1 MRKSLLIFLLSISTL
16 SANDCV
22 NYEGFVSTYKIA
34 GAVYGSVGALKSNS
48 CNESNFAEKKRKLF
62 FDEILTPLMIDYV
75 NKGKYP
81 QKCKFVLNTM
91 INQFHDV
98 AKQLMEEEKELTNAL
113 NMCQDAK
120 ALLKSLED

>member
-62 FDEILTPLMIDYV
+62 FDEILTPLMIDDV

-91 INQFHDV
+91 INQFHDEF
-98 AKQLMEEEKELTNAL
+98 KQLMEEEKELTNAL